1 MNANLHIPQ
10 GDDTIL
16 VEMTVK
22 EAMALSGE
30 KFHSDHKVETEA
42 IKKVKKSLEN
52 RLISGVSQ

>member
-1 MNANLHIPQ
+1 MDANLHIPQ

-22 EAMALSGE
+22 EAMALSGQ
-30 KFHSDHKVETEA
+30 KFYSDHKVETEA

-52 RLISGVSQ
+52 RLISDVSQ